1 MEIFLSIVD
10 LLKAA
15 LWPAAAVW
23 AVWFLKDNIKNLLIK
38 HKDTEVR
45 VTLKEVGAKTA
56 EIESLVD
63 EVAQK
68 LSSSDRLTDIEAINS
83 SLSRI
88 SELTS
93 EIAGLKEELIGS
105 LSSVAESGSN
115 SNGEYTIYNNG
126 LLRLKLKIKPGAIS
140 GRTHIHFPVSL
151 IEDSAMVTFVGRV
164 QPMITKLSGS
174 EMVVELPESNKEEI
188 HAIVY
193 GFGNF

>member
-1 MEIFLSIVD
+1 MEILQSIVD
-10 LLKAA
+10 LLKSA
-15 LWPAAAVW
+15 LWPAVAVW
-23 AVWFLKDNIKNLLIK
+23 VIWFLKDNIKDLLIK

-45 VTLKEVGAKTA
+45 VTLKEVGAKKA

-68 LSSSDRLTDIEAINS
+68 LSSYDRLTDTEAINS
-83 SLSRI
+83 SLARI

-126 LLRLKLKIKPGAIS
+126 LLRLKLKIKPGVIS
-140 GRTHIHFPVSL
+140 GRTHIHFPASL
-151 IEDSAMVTFVGRV
+151 VEDSATVTFVGRE
-164 QPMITKLSGS
+164 QPTITKLSGS
-174 EMVVELPESNKEEI
+174 GMVVELPENNKEEI